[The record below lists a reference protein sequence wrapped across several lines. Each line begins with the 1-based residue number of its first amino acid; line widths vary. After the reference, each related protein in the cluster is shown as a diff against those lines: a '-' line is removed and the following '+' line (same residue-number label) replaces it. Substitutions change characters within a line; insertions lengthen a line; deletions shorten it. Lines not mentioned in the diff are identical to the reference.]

1 MLCGIIF
8 FMLIND
14 YYKNLSKTLS
24 GNYLAMLGFVIF
36 TFPTIALAS
45 TVLEF
50 IINNNLVNIN
60 ACFQEYLRII
70 SCFLPI
76 TCLYA
81 LLPLFLLFI
90 FLFAPKTKVKLPIV
104 ILLIV
109 IGFIGLTQIST
120 FDFNPQNTEMYLFI
134 PLIFFPIPITFFLLF
149 FILLL
154 LDLTRKTNIKNL
166 EIVNNKHYQLFV
178 NIFFPIG
185 LIIFALTPILY
196 LSIIIPH

>member
-1 MLCGIIF
+1 
-8 FMLIND
+8 MLIND

-45 TVLEF
+45 TVLEI

-109 IGFIGLTQIST
+109 IGFIGLNQIST

-134 PLIFFPIPITFFLLF
+134 PLMFFPIPLTFFLLF

-154 LDLTRKTNIKNL
+154 LDLTRKSNIKNL
-166 EIVNNKHYQLFV
+166 EIVNNKHYQVFV

>member
-1 MLCGIIF
+1 MLYGIIF
-8 FMLIND
+8 LMLIND

-24 GNYLAMLGFVIF
+24 GNYLAMLGFVLF
-36 TFPTIALAS
+36 TFPTITLTS
-45 TVLEF
+45 TVLDS

-60 ACFQEYLRII
+60 TCFQEYLKII

-90 FLFAPKTKVKLPIV
+90 FLFAPKTKVKLPMG
-104 ILLIV
+104 ILLVV
-109 IGFIGLTQIST
+109 ICFIGLTQIST

-134 PLIFFPIPITFFLLF
+134 PLIFFPIPLTLFILF

-154 LDLTRKTNIKNL
+154 LDLTRKLNIKNL
-166 EIVNNKHYQLFV
+166 ELVNNKYYQLFV

-185 LIIFALTPILY
+185 LIIFTFAPILY
-196 LSIIIPH
+196 LSIVIPN

>member
-45 TVLEF
+45 TVVEF

>member
-1 MLCGIIF
+1 MLYGIIF

-24 GNYLAMLGFVIF
+24 GNYLAMLGFIIF

-50 IINNNLVNIN
+50 VINNNLVNIN

-109 IGFIGLTQIST
+109 IGFIGLNQIST

-134 PLIFFPIPITFFLLF
+134 PLMFFPIPLTFFLLF

-154 LDLTRKTNIKNL
+154 LDLTRKSNIKNL
-166 EIVNNKHYQLFV
+166 EIANNKHYQVFV

>member
-154 LDLTRKTNIKNL
+154 DLTRKTNIKNL

>member
-1 MLCGIIF
+1 
-8 FMLIND
+8 MLIND

>member
-50 IINNNLVNIN
+50 VINNNLVNIN

-134 PLIFFPIPITFFLLF
+134 PLMFFPIPLTFFLLF

>member
-134 PLIFFPIPITFFLLF
+134 PLMFFPIPLTFFLLF

-154 LDLTRKTNIKNL
+154 LDLTRKSNIKNL
-166 EIVNNKHYQLFV
+166 EIVNNKHYQVFV

>member
-24 GNYLAMLGFVIF
+24 GNYLAMLGFIIF

-50 IINNNLVNIN
+50 VINNNLVNIN

-134 PLIFFPIPITFFLLF
+134 PLMFFPIPLTFFLLF

-154 LDLTRKTNIKNL
+154 LDLTRKSNIKNL
-166 EIVNNKHYQLFV
+166 EIANNKHYQVFV